1 MIDRR
6 QNTRHCSV
14 AYLAAVLCLAAAFP
28 AIAVTNPT
36 VPPLT
41 IRIDP
46 IVPRGGAQ
54 APPDQHFPQLDGS
67 DLSLQDALY
76 GAWRRRTRRE
86 LAVTMPPEV
95 IKDAAEEIA
104 KTNERAT
111 AAVAQ
116 YIIKPTYIRV
126 GNSARITAVLYRIKP
141 YGSVRPVTDQID
153 DPDAVNPFTGLGE
166 KLADLLAE
174 TEQIKVTTHR
184 LVFCSF
190 SFNGQSRLSE
200 GMPEGLRKAILQDF
214 GNVTAHLIPILEDA
228 PADCSQHATEIGQ
241 PAASDGGM
249 VTVYVRGTISFL
261 QDKIIIWITIAGE
274 LVASRECQKEQELQQ
289 RETIEKLNLDLW
301 SGLNVQITRQRR
313 E

>member
-1 MIDRR
+1 MIARS
-6 QNTRHCSV
+6 Q
-14 AYLAAVLCLAAAFP
+14 LAAVLCLAAAYP
-28 AIAVTNPT
+28 AIAATNPS

-46 IVPRGGAQ
+46 IIPRGGNQ
-54 APPDQHFPQLDGS
+54 APADQHFPQLDAG

-104 KTNERAT
+104 KTNEQAT
-111 AAVAQ
+111 AAVAK

-166 KLADLLAE
+166 KLADLLAD

-190 SFNGQSRLSE
+190 SFNGQARLSE
-200 GMPEGLRKAILQDF
+200 GMPEGLRKAIVQDF

-228 PADCSQHATEIGQ
+228 PADCAQRAADTAQ
-241 PAASDGGM
+241 PSAEGGT
-249 VTVYVRGTISFL
+249 VTIYVRGTISLL
-261 QDKIIIWITIAGE
+261 QDKIIVWITIAGE

-289 RETIEKLNLDLW
+289 KATIEQLNLDLW

>member
-1 MIDRR
+1 MIARS
-6 QNTRHCSV
+6 Q
-14 AYLAAVLCLAAAFP
+14 LAALICLAAALP
-28 AIAVTNPT
+28 AMAATNPS

-46 IVPRGGAQ
+46 IVPRVGAQ
-54 APPDQHFPQLDGS
+54 APADQHFPQLDAGY
-67 DLSLQDALY
+67 DALQEALY
-76 GAWRRRTRRE
+76 GAWKRRTRRE

-104 KTNERAT
+104 KTNEQAT

-141 YGSVRPVTDQID
+141 YGTVRPVTDQID

-174 TEQIKVTTHR
+174 TEKIKVTTHR

-190 SFNGQSRLSE
+190 SFNGQSQLSA
-200 GMPEGLRKAILQDF
+200 GMPEGLRRAIVQDF

-228 PADCSQHATEIGQ
+228 PADCAQRAADTAQ
-241 PAASDGGM
+241 PSADGGT

-289 RETIEKLNLDLW
+289 KDTIEKLNLDLW